1 MTSPPLRRPRRMSI
15 PATVTILSRGSPGVS
30 SSSSE
35 LGRTWTNVVV
45 TAAPAYGELPGSG
58 GRLIGVRAPLR
69 FAGAVLATAI
79 LTTGGLVL
87 AGWAADP
94 PAPARDPPGSVS
106 SPVQA
111 VDPRYWTPERMA
123 EAKPMP
129 MPTPR

>member
-1 MTSPPLRRPRRMSI
+1 
-15 PATVTILSRGSPGVS
+15 
-30 SSSSE
+30 
-35 LGRTWTNVVV
+35 
-45 TAAPAYGELPGSG
+45 
-58 GRLIGVRAPLR
+58 VRAPLR

-94 PAPARDPPGSVS
+94 AAPARDPAGSVS
-106 SPVQA
+106 SPVQTF
-111 VDPRYWTPERMA
+111 DPGYWTPERMA